1 MDTPPVLHATD
12 ISRLEAH
19 HHDLLELCLQLEE
32 IADDL
37 ETGASMQE
45 YRRIAMLI
53 PRLVG
58 ETHALE
64 EDVLFPDFSRQA
76 HSHFATA
83 IIERLKAEHRCDRLA
98 AEELSQT
105 LMAIAE
111 GRCSLACD
119 TISYM
124 VRGFMESV
132 RRHIL
137 SEKLMIEAL
146 LAAKSEEREVF
157 G

>member
-1 MDTPPVLHATD
+1 MDAPSVLHAVD
-12 ISRLEAH
+12 VSRLETH

-32 IADDL
+32 IAGDL
-37 ETGASMQE
+37 ETDASME
-45 YRRIAMLI
+45 ECRRIAMLI

-64 EDVLFPDFSRQA
+64 EEVLFPDFSRQA
-76 HSHFATA
+76 QSHFATA
-83 IIERLKAEHRCDRLA
+83 IIERLKAEHRYDRLA

-105 LMAIAE
+105 LMTIAE
-111 GRCSLACD
+111 GRSSLASD

-124 VRGFMESV
+124 LRGFLESV

>member
-1 MDTPPVLHATD
+1 MDAPSVLRAAD
-12 ISRLEAH
+12 VSRLETH

-32 IADDL
+32 VAGDL
-37 ETGASMQE
+37 ETDVSMEE
-45 YRRIAMLI
+45 YRRIALLI

-83 IIERLKAEHRCDRLA
+83 IIERLKAEHRYDRLA

-111 GRCSLACD
+111 GRSSLASD

-124 VRGFMESV
+124 LRGFLESV

>member
-1 MDTPPVLHATD
+1 MDAPSVLHATD

-19 HHDLLELCLQLEE
+19 HHDLLELCLRLEE
-32 IADDL
+32 IAEDL
-37 ETGASMQE
+37 ETGTSVQE
-45 YRRIAMLI
+45 YRRISTLI

-64 EDVLFPDFSRQA
+64 EEVLFPDFSRQA
-76 HSHFATA
+76 HSHFANA
-83 IIERLKAEHRCDRLA
+83 VIERLKAEHRCDRLA

-105 LMAIAE
+105 LMAVAD
-111 GRCSLACD
+111 GRCRLASD

-146 LAAKSEEREVF
+146 LAAKPEEREVF

>member
-1 MDTPPVLHATD
+1 MDTPSALHATD

-32 IADDL
+32 IAGDL
-37 ETGASMQE
+37 ESGASMPE
-45 YRRIAMLI
+45 YRHIATLI
-53 PRLVG
+53 PRLVS
-58 ETHALE
+58 EAHALE
-64 EDVLFPDFSRQA
+64 EEVLFPDFSRQA
-76 HSHFATA
+76 HSHFANA

-105 LMAIAE
+105 LTAIAE
-111 GRCSLACD
+111 GRSKLASD
-119 TISYM
+119 TVSYM
-124 VRGFMESV
+124 LRGFMESV

-146 LAAKSEEREVF
+146 LVAKSEEREVF

>member
-1 MDTPPVLHATD
+1 MDAPSVLHATD

-19 HHDLLELCLQLEE
+19 HHDLLELCLRLEE
-32 IADDL
+32 IAEDL
-37 ETGASMQE
+37 ETGTSVPE
-45 YRRIAMLI
+45 YRRISTLI

-64 EDVLFPDFSRQA
+64 EEVLFPDFSRQA
-76 HSHFATA
+76 HSHFANA
-83 IIERLKAEHRCDRLA
+83 VIERLKAEHRCDRLA

-105 LMAIAE
+105 LMAVAD
-111 GRCSLACD
+111 GRCRLASD